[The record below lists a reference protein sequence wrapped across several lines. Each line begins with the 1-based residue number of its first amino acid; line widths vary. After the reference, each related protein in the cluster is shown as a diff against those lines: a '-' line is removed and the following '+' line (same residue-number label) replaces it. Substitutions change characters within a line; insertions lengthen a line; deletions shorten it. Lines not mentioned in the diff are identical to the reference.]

1 MCGGGGGG
9 GGDGGARE
17 REEARQ
23 AAIRAGMG
31 RIDDTFKQFDD
42 DFFNKRTTAYVD
54 YAMPQLDEQKAKA
67 LEALTYALARGP
79 GVNSSVGAA
88 KMADLEKQFIR
99 QKQAIEGQGLQYAND
114 ARGDVERNRADLV
127 SQLTA
132 SADPTAAANA
142 ANARAAMLQAMPNF
156 TPLGQLFTDI
166 AGTVG
171 HYMEGARAKEIVD
184 GVKLYGVGNN
194 GSYRIVR

>member
-1 MCGGGGGG
+1 MCGGGGG

-42 DFFNKRTTAYVD
+42 DFFNKRTTAYTE
-54 YAMPQLDEQKAKA
+54 YALPQLDEQKAQA

-79 GVNSSVGAA
+79 GVNSSVGAD
-88 KMADLEKQFIR
+88 KMADLEKQYIR
-99 QKQAIEGQGLQYAND
+99 QKQAIEGQGIQYAND
-114 ARGDVERNRADLV
+114 ARGDVERNRSDLV

-132 SADPTAAANA
+132 SADPTAAGNA
-142 ANARAAMLQAMPNF
+142 AMARAQMLQAMPNF

-166 AGTVG
+166 AGTIG
-171 HYMEGARAKEIVD
+171 SYAEGNRARQAVQ
-184 GVKLYGVGNN
+184 GVSLYGNRG
-194 GSYRIVR
+194 GSRVVS